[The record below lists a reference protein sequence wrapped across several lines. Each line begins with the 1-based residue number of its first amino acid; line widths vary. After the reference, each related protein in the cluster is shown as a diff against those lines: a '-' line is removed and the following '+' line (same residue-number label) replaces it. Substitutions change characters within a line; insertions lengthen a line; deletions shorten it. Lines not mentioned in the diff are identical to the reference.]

1 MIAGQAAV
9 KAWIN
14 SRADLVGQGNPLP
27 LGAYLEEVRSP
38 ADGAY
43 ALVERQPATGEA
55 NPAEGSPLTT
65 VRTVLSCYAGTHDAA
80 ELAATALLGAI
91 QECQGNPVPVTDPDG
106 SAVLRVTDKYIGPVN
121 KPAGAGEETYCFWVG
136 ADFIFSDFSD

>member
-14 SRADLVGQGNPLP
+14 ARADLVGPGNRLP
-27 LGAYLEEVRSP
+27 NGAHLKELRSP

-43 ALVERQPATGEA
+43 ALVERQAATGTLA
-55 NPAEGSPLTT
+55 FAEDSPFTT

-80 ELAATALLGAI
+80 ELAAAALLAAI
-91 QECQGNPVPVTDPDG
+91 QECQGNLVPVTDPEG
-106 SAVLRVTDKYIGPVN
+106 TAVLRVTDKYVGPVF
-121 KPAGAGEETYCFWVG
+121 KPAAGAEETYCFWVG